1 MEDINATTVQSLS
14 AKITNANQPGW
25 YSQVL
30 KQKSK
35 IDLSILDDLTTSRGQ
50 PLHQDSR
57 FFRIVTRFDYIVT
70 VQSREDLAY
79 VESVTGVGVHS
90 LKDLTRALEK
100 AFDKAVSQGLAGVKS
115 GLAYSRQL
123 KYQSVSEA
131 EASRAFEQI
140 FQSGSR
146 ASIPSENTNR
156 LQDYLMHQVVRH
168 AAERRLPVQIHTG
181 FQAGNRNTIMNSNPA
196 YLNNLIMEYP
206 QAKFDLFHG
215 GYPYCSEL
223 ATLAKNLPNVYAD
236 LCWLHIISP
245 AVTRR
250 VLHEWIETIPA
261 HKILG
266 FGGDFFHVEGTY
278 GHAQLARAITADVL
292 ADKVEE
298 GYLKE
303 DEAIGLMKRILYS
316 NGKELFAERTV

>member
-1 MEDINATTVQSLS
+1 MQAGLS
-14 AKITNANQPGW
+14 RRRLTLREIFSSRLLFVASKHVPFALFETAPAGYFS
-25 YSQVL
+25 YSG
-30 KQKSK
+30 SP
-35 IDLSILDDLTTSRGQ
+35 SG
-50 PLHQDSR
+50 
-57 FFRIVTRFDYIVT
+57 
-70 VQSREDLAY
+70 
-79 VESVTGVGVHS
+79 
-90 LKDLTRALEK
+90 
-100 AFDKAVSQGLAGVKS
+100 GLAT
-115 GLAYSRQL
+115 
-123 KYQSVSEA
+123 
-131 EASRAFEQI
+131 I
-140 FQSGSR
+140 DDGS
-146 ASIPSENTNR
+146 T
-156 LQDYLMHQVVRH
+156 
-168 AAERRLPVQIHTG
+168 
-181 FQAGNRNTIMNSNPA
+181 
-196 YLNNLIMEYP
+196 MEYP